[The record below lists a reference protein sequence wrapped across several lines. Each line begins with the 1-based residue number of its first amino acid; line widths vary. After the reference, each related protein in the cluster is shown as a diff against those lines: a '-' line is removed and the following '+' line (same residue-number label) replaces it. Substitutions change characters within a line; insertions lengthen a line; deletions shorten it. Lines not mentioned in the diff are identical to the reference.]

1 MKSLT
6 ENIKN
11 LAGNKRKSKKWLWAA
26 IAVVVVLA
34 IVGSSML
41 KSLDVETE
49 AAKNTDVRAT
59 VWEKG
64 KVKSRDAVDIY
75 SEVQGKV
82 KEVLVDTG
90 DKVAKGTLLA
100 VLDVSEL
107 DSQIARLEGDLKAVE
122 GLSGA
127 GAGSSQLRERRLAVE
142 QANIAQGL
150 AESAYKRVKELF
162 ENGAATKVEL
172 DQARADVETKRKAV
186 AQAQASLAALTQQ
199 NSGQKESLWAQLNY
213 LKSQKGKASIK
224 ADRDGL
230 VFTSRVKEGDV
241 VSPGTHLFT
250 IGKTGQVDIETY
262 VNNKDIAYVKQGD
275 KVTVIFKVPGED
287 VKVPGA
293 ITNIAPAAEEIIS
306 SLGIAE
312 DKIKVKVNLSETPK
326 SINLTPGM
334 GVDVV
339 ITTQEAKGVLA
350 VPKETVFTDNGKE
363 FVWSVRDG
371 RASIIEVV
379 TGLEG
384 DELVEIKKGLKQNE
398 PVLVNPHL
406 PELKEGIKVK

>member
-11 LAGNKRKSKKWLWAA
+11 LSADKRKTKKWLWAS
-26 IAVVVVLA
+26 IVIVVVLA
-34 IVGSSML
+34 MAGSSML
-41 KSLDVETE
+41 KSLDVEME
-49 AAKNTDVRAT
+49 AAKNTDVQAT

-64 KVKSRDAVDIY
+64 KIKSRDAIDIY

-107 DSQIARLEGDLKAVE
+107 DSQIARLEGELKAVE

-127 GAGSSQLRERRLAVE
+127 GAGSSQIRERRLAVE

-150 AESAYKRVKELF
+150 AEEAYKRVKELF

-172 DQARADVETKRKAV
+172 DQAKADVDSKRKAV

-213 LKSQKGKASIK
+213 LKSQKGKASVK

-230 VFTSRVKEGDV
+230 VFTSMVKEGDV
-241 VSPGTHLFT
+241 VPPGTHLFT
-250 IGKTGQVDIETY
+250 IGKTGLVEIETY
-262 VNNKDIAYVKQGD
+262 VNNKDIAYVKKGD
-275 KVTVIFKVPGED
+275 KVTVIFKVPGQD

-312 DKIKVKVNLSETPK
+312 DKIKVKIDLQENPKGVNL
-326 SINLTPGM
+326 IPGM

-339 ITTQEAKGVLA
+339 ITIQEAKGVLA
-350 VPKETVFTDNGKE
+350 VQKEAVFTDNGKE

-371 RASIIEVV
+371 RASTLEVV

-384 DELVEIKKGLKQNE
+384 DELVEIKKGLKKE
-398 PVLVNPHL
+398 DLVLINPHL